1 MVAVTFTLTFNLKM
15 ILVEYLN
22 LRIYTMALRLT
33 PCLILLISHGLGVTS
48 VVCARTHTSG

>member
-22 LRIYTMALRLT
+22 LRIYTTALRFT
-33 PCLILLISHGLGVTS
+33 PYLILLISHGFGVTS
-48 VVCARTHTSG
+48 IVCARTHISG